1 MIGIILAAGSGSRM
15 FPSTEGFSKHFCPV
29 YDKPLFY
36 YPLSLLLL
44 LKIKKIIII
53 VNKEDLDTFKVKI
66 QSLIKIGLNI
76 KLIVQNKS
84 RGIPDA
90 ILSAKK
96 YISQK
101 KCCVVLGDNIFYG
114 QNFRDILNS
123 QSKKDGASIFTYKTI
138 YAKDYAVAK
147 IKNNKVT
154 KIIEKPLNNR
164 NKNAVTGL
172 YFFDENLID
181 FCKKIKPSKRNELEI
196 CDVLNLYIKKNGL
209 HNYLLGRGFTWF
221 DAGTPKRLLRAS
233 SFIEYNESF
242 TGLKIACLE
251 EIVLNNKWITKIKLK
266 KIIKN
271 YPNSDYKKYIME
283 IV

>member
-1 MIGIILAAGSGSRM
+1 MIGIILAAGSGSRL
-15 FPSTEGFSKHFCPV
+15 FPLTKGFSKHFCPV

-44 LKIKKIIII
+44 LKIKKIVIV
-53 VNKEDLDTFKVKI
+53 VNKEDLKIFKIKI
-66 QSLIKIGLNI
+66 QSLIKIGLDI
-76 KLIVQNKS
+76 KLVVQNKS

-96 YISQK
+96 YIMNK

-114 QNFRDILNS
+114 QNFKNILND
-123 QSKKDGASIFTYKTI
+123 QSNLLGASIFTYKTI
-138 YAKDYAVAK
+138 NSKDYAVATIKNSKVLK
-147 IKNNKVT
+147 IVEKPKNNK
-154 KIIEKPLNNR
+154 

-172 YFFDENLID
+172 YFFDQNLIKY
-181 FCKKIKPSKRNELEI
+181 CQIIKPSKRNELEI
-196 CDVLNLYIKKNGL
+196 SDVLNLYIKNQKL
-209 HNYLLGRGFTWF
+209 KNYLLGRGFTWF

-233 SFIEYNESF
+233 SFIQYNESF

-251 EIVLNNKWITKIKLK
+251 EIILNNKWITRSKLRN
-266 KIIKN
+266 IIKD
-271 YPNSDYKKYIME
+271 YPNSAYKKYIIQ

>member
-15 FPSTEGFSKHFCPV
+15 FPSTHGFSKHFCPV

-53 VNKEDLDTFKVKI
+53 VNKGDLETFKIKTL
-66 QSLIKIGLNI
+66 SLIKMGLDI
-76 KLIVQNKS
+76 KLVIQNKS

-96 YISQK
+96 YISK
-101 KCCVVLGDNIFYG
+101 NKCCIILGDNIFYG

-123 QSKKDGASIFTYKTI
+123 QSKVKGASIFTYKTNF
-138 YAKDYAVAK
+138 AKDYAVAK
-147 IKNNKVT
+147 FKNTKVV
-154 KIIEKPLNNR
+154 KIIEKPKN
-164 NKNAVTGL
+164 NKNKNVVTGM
-172 YFFDENLID
+172 YFFDQNLIEL
-181 FCKKIKPSKRNELEI
+181 CKKIKPSKRNELEI
-196 CDVLNLYIKKNGL
+196 CDVLNLYIEKKIL

-251 EIVLNNKWITKIKLK
+251 EIILNNKWISKSNLK
-266 KIIKN
+266 KIVKT

-283 IV
+283 LI

>member
-15 FPSTEGFSKHFCPV
+15 FPSTQGLSKHFCPV

-53 VNKEDLDTFKVKI
+53 VNKEDLEIFKIKI

-96 YISQK
+96 YISKK

-114 QNFRDILNS
+114 QNFSDILNS
-123 QSKKDGASIFTYKTI
+123 QSKTDGASIFTYKTI

-147 IKNNKVT
+147 IKNDKVT
-154 KIIEKPLNNR
+154 KIIEKPTNNR

-172 YFFDENLID
+172 YFFDQNLID

-196 CDVLNLYIKKNGL
+196 CDVLNLYIKKNCL

-251 EIVLNNKWITKIKLK
+251 EIILNNKWITKTKLK
-266 KIIKN
+266 KIIKT
-271 YPNSDYKKYIME
+271 YPNSDYKNYIME
-283 IV
+283 IF